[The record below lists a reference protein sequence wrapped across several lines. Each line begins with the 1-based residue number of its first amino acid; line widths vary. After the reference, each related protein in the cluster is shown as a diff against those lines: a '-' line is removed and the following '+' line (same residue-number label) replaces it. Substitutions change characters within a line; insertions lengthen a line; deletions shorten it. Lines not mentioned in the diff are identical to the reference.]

1 MPKNLTGFSHG
12 TAGIGWALLEL
23 HQASGDERFLQAA
36 LDAFAYERTHFNVEQ
51 GNWPDFRRLPASYM
65 SAWCHGAAGI
75 GLSRVRAWE
84 ILRHETLFSEA
95 TVALNTVVA
104 DLPSLGNSS
113 LCHGTAGNADILIY
127 ASEKLNRPDLLE
139 VAQAAGTNALERFE
153 QRRLPWPCGLAGD

>member
-1 MPKNLTGFSHG
+1 MARFP
-12 TAGIGWALLEL
+12 AVARIL
-23 HQASGDERFLQAA
+23 HER
-36 LDAFAYERTHFNVEQ
+36 VV
-51 GNWPDFRRLPASYM
+51 P
-65 SAWCHGAAGI
+65 GAAGI

-139 VAQAAGTNALERFE
+139 VAQAAGTHALERFE
-153 QRRLPWPCGLAGD
+153 QRRLPWPCGLAGATELPDLMLGLAGIGHFYLRLADTSLPTPLLPL